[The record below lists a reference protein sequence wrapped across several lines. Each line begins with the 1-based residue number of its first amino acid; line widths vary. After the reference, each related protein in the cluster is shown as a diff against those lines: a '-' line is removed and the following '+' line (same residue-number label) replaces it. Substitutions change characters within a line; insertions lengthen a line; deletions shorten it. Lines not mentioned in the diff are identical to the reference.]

1 MKKALTGAERVRRNK
16 QRNQSAGLLHIKIW
30 VHPDEAGAV
39 RSYAAKKPLTKAA
52 RKRLMT

>member
-52 RKRLMT
+52 RKRLIT